1 MALSLHTTLPLKRI
15 SLTSASTKGVE
26 GPTTQPD
33 GVSTRGGEFVRVHE
47 FVHVIVIFVIVL
59 VVVDFVF

>member
-1 MALSLHTTLPLKRI
+1 M
-15 SLTSASTKGVE
+15 E

-33 GVSTRGGEFVRVHE
+33 GVSTRGGEFVLVHE

>member
-1 MALSLHTTLPLKRI
+1 
-15 SLTSASTKGVE
+15 
-26 GPTTQPD
+26 
-33 GVSTRGGEFVRVHE
+33 VRVHE